1 MVKEDQTSELSYH
14 HDNKLMMKQ
23 VEDPKA
29 SEDVEMAS
37 EQEDPSTPH
46 QDTQAE
52 DPSVDAVMGLRV
64 TLENL
69 RQQIARAVVAG
80 ATQEDLLKLQERAV
94 NIQNCIKFLDEA
106 QAFCVPPPS
115 TNDATFSSDISSRNS
130 HPRLD
135 HLIPSDLPVWQ
146 WRGNIWRKDADVHDS
161 VEDLLD
167 TFSLIIESNGLS
179 IDANWSRLVPIKMN
193 RDQRSWFNEVLKG
206 RSLTW
211 SEVRK
216 IIIKTYAAQDVAQ
229 ELEHMDQLLSLKMGS
244 AESIEAFTDRFQRI
258 RRAAKW
264 DDDIKTASIYKRA
277 LPNFLR
283 QEVSRSLLNLG
294 RDQQDSVTKVAAKA
308 RMVLSSNLCSEVGN
322 PNRQESAPSKS
333 STSSL
338 LTSGTEASKYNPKNF
353 SSSSNLLG
361 TIKKH
366 SPVGSMKSKFRCAIH
381 GLANHPTEKC
391 NKYKDLL
398 NKSPS
403 PMNSSLGTTSPSL
416 SFVSV
421 AKNCYRCLG
430 NVPWSKEHAARCP
443 RDKPYHGPSKAIRS
457 VRLDT
462 SRSNGSKPNLTI
474 TPQAR
479 PQQAS
484 SKVSSGDSNLMDVD
498 EEGYPVNYDCKKLT
512 KQNEVFKSTNHSL
525 IVPITIENVNT
536 MALVDSGSSF
546 SSIDT
551 NFVNKYN
558 IAVDRNVSGSVILAT
573 SDNVSKRFGTTKFP
587 LSVIYGDNDK
597 NLIHTSH
604 SFEVLPLSLDTEVV
618 IGLDL
623 MHNC

>member
-1 MVKEDQTSELSYH
+1 MVKEDQISELSYH
-14 HDNKLMMKQ
+14 NDNNLITKQ
-23 VEDPKA
+23 VENFKA

-46 QDTQAE
+46 QGTQAE

-80 ATQEDLLKLQERAV
+80 ATQEALLKLQERAV

-211 SEVRK
+211 SELRK

-498 EEGYPVNYDCKKLT
+498 EEGYPVNYD
-512 KQNEVFKSTNHSL
+512 
-525 IVPITIENVNT
+525 
-536 MALVDSGSSF
+536 LV
-546 SSIDT
+546 
-551 NFVNKYN
+551 
-558 IAVDRNVSGSVILAT
+558 RLLA
-573 SDNVSKRFGTTKFP
+573 R
-587 LSVIYGDNDK
+587 
-597 NLIHTSH
+597 
-604 SFEVLPLSLDTEVV
+604 
-618 IGLDL
+618 
-623 MHNC
+623 

>member
-1 MVKEDQTSELSYH
+1 MVKEDQTSELSCH
-14 HDNKLMMKQ
+14 SDNNLMTKQ
-23 VEDPKA
+23 VEDSKA

-37 EQEDPSTPH
+37 EQEDLSTPLLGI
-46 QDTQAE
+46 QVE
-52 DPSVDAVMGLRV
+52 DPSVDAVMSLRV
-64 TLENL
+64 TLESL

-106 QAFCVPPPS
+106 QVFCVPPSPPVSDPTLSSGPS
-115 TNDATFSSDISSRNS
+115 NRNS
-130 HPRLD
+130 HSRLD

-146 WRGNIWRKDADVHDS
+146 WRGNVWRKDADIHDS

-179 IDANWSRLVPIKMN
+179 VDASWSRLVPIKMN

-229 ELEHMDQLLSLKMGS
+229 ELEHMDQLLSLKMVS
-244 AESIEAFTDRFQRI
+244 TESIEAFTDRFQRI

-322 PNRQESAPSKS
+322 SSRQESALAKAS
-333 STSSL
+333 SSSL
-338 LTSGTEASKYNPKNF
+338 LTNGTEASKYNPKNF

-361 TIKKH
+361 TVKKH
-366 SPVGSMKSKFRCAIH
+366 PSVGNLKNKFRCAIH
-381 GLANHPTEKC
+381 GPSNHPTEKC

-398 NKSPS
+398 NKNPS
-403 PMNSSLGTTSPSL
+403 VVNTSLGTTSPSL

-443 RDKPYHGPSKAIRS
+443 RDKPHYGP
-457 VRLDT
+457 T
-462 SRSNGSKPNLTI
+462 QPHHH
-474 TPQAR
+474 
-479 PQQAS
+479 S
-484 SKVSSGDSNLMDVD
+484 SS
-498 EEGYPVNYDCKKLT
+498 
-512 KQNEVFKSTNHSL
+512 
-525 IVPITIENVNT
+525 
-536 MALVDSGSSF
+536 
-546 SSIDT
+546 
-551 NFVNKYN
+551 
-558 IAVDRNVSGSVILAT
+558 
-573 SDNVSKRFGTTKFP
+573 
-587 LSVIYGDNDK
+587 
-597 NLIHTSH
+597 
-604 SFEVLPLSLDTEVV
+604 
-618 IGLDL
+618 
-623 MHNC
+623 

>member
-1 MVKEDQTSELSYH
+1 MVKEDQISELSYH
-14 HDNKLMMKQ
+14 NDNNLITKQ
-23 VEDPKA
+23 VENFKA

-46 QDTQAE
+46 QGTQAE

-106 QAFCVPPPS
+106 QAFCVPPHPS
-115 TNDATFSSDISSRNS
+115 TNDATFSSGISSRNP

-146 WRGNIWRKDADVHDS
+146 WRGNVWRKDADIHDS

-179 IDANWSRLVPIKMN
+179 VDASWSRLVPIKMN

-322 PNRQESAPSKS
+322 PSRQESAPSKPS
-333 STSSL
+333 SSSL
-338 LTSGTEASKYNPKNF
+338 LASGTEASKYNPKNF
-353 SSSSNLLG
+353 NSSSNLLG
-361 TIKKH
+361 TRKKH
-366 SPVGSMKSKFRCAIH
+366 PSVGNLKNKSRCAIH
-381 GLANHPTEKC
+381 GLANHTTEKC

-398 NKSPS
+398 NKNPS
-403 PMNSSLGTTSPSL
+403 LVNSSLGTTSPSL
-416 SFVSV
+416 SFVSA
-421 AKNCYRCLG
+421 AKNCFRCFE

-443 RDKPYHGPSKAIRS
+443 RDKPYQGPTKAIRS

-462 SRSNGSKPNLTI
+462 SRSNGNKPSLTI

-498 EEGYPVNYDCKKLT
+498 DEGYPY
-512 KQNEVFKSTNHSL
+512 
-525 IVPITIENVNT
+525 
-536 MALVDSGSSF
+536 
-546 SSIDT
+546 
-551 NFVNKYN
+551 
-558 IAVDRNVSGSVILAT
+558 
-573 SDNVSKRFGTTKFP
+573 
-587 LSVIYGDNDK
+587 
-597 NLIHTSH
+597 
-604 SFEVLPLSLDTEVV
+604 
-618 IGLDL
+618 
-623 MHNC
+623 